1 MKRILVLGSTGM
13 AGHVITMWLGK
24 NPDYEVFNV
33 SRRSC
38 LNQHTALIDAM
49 DIDRLDDCLEKVS
62 PDVIVNCI
70 GILNQYASARKDKAV
85 FLNSYL
91 PHYLESKYR
100 GSCTRIIHL
109 STDCVFSGKDGDYP
123 ENAFRDGDDFY
134 ARTKAIGEIVNNKDI
149 TIRTSIIGP
158 DMRPEGTGLFNWFM
172 KSKGAIYGYTRVFW
186 NGVTT
191 IELAKLVEVLLDSN
205 ICGLVHF
212 VNKNKISKHRL
223 LTIIKQR
230 FNRNDIIIEE
240 FENMV
245 SDKSLLNTRGDF
257 VYPVPAYAEMISEMK
272 EWVDNNKLLY
282 PHYFTHF

>member
-38 LNQHTALIDAM
+38 LNRHTALIDAM
-49 DIDRLDDCLEKVS
+49 DIGRLDDYLREIS

-70 GILNQYASARKDKAV
+70 GILNQYASAEKDKAV

-91 PHYLESKYR
+91 PHYLERRYR
-100 GSCTRIIHL
+100 GSSTRIIHL

-158 DMRPEGTGLFNWFM
+158 DMRLEGIGLFNWFM
-172 KSKGAIYGYTRVFW
+172 KSKGIICGYTRAFW

-191 IELAKLVEVLLDSN
+191 IELARLVETMLDSN
-205 ICGLVHF
+205 TSGLVHF
-212 VNKNKISKHRL
+212 VNRNKISKHRL
-223 LTIIKQR
+223 LTIIKQK
-230 FNRNDIIIEE
+230 FQRNDIEIEE
-240 FENMV
+240 SENTV
-245 SDKSLLNTRGDF
+245 SDKSLLNTREDF
-257 VYPVPAYAEMISEMK
+257 VYPVPAYTEMIGEMK

-282 PHYFTHF
+282 PHYFTHY